1 MYDFIFV
8 DHYTFDEDEFYML
21 EEGATALK
29 SLLKPGGKMVFWIDE
44 NAPEEDQEQIRKL
57 WI

>member
-1 MYDFIFV
+1 
-8 DHYTFDEDEFYML
+8 ML
-21 EEGATALK
+21 EEAATALK
-29 SLLKPGGKMVFWIDE
+29 SLLKPGGKMVFWVDE